1 MNRLMIVLAALV
13 LGSGAAAAQH
23 RVDAEIAAKT
33 IRRDVFPQALVRF
46 PGGVVA
52 TPQVEIANLD
62 GYRPVRM
69 DIYAPSRRAGPR
81 PAVLWV
87 HGGGWS
93 RGDSRTSGAYADWPK
108 VLASLAARGFVV
120 ASVDYRLSGEARF
133 PAQIQDVK
141 AAIRH
146 LRTHAAELGVDP
158 ARVYLWGGSAGAHLA
173 ALAATSCGEPA
184 FAPPPS
190 TGRLERSEIAALK
203 AKAAPAGSDCVQG
216 AALWYGVFDLTQVP
230 EVNVAGLLG
239 CDPKVCTETARAASP
254 IHRVGASAPPMLLIH
269 GSGDATA
276 PHAQS
281 AAMAAALQRAGV
293 RAELVTIPG
302 IDHGWL
308 GAAPE
313 ATRDASLLA
322 LRRTFSFFES
332 RAAGR

>member
-1 MNRLMIVLAALV
+1 MKRWLFPLFAVLALW
-13 LGSGAAAAQH
+13 SGVAAAQ
-23 RVDAEIAAKT
+23 RQAEAEIAPKT
-33 IRRDVFPQALVRF
+33 MRQDVFPQAQVRF
-46 PGGVVA
+46 AGGVIA
-52 TPQVEIANLD
+52 MPQVEIANLD

-69 DIYAPSRRAGPR
+69 DIYVPARRAGPR

-141 AAIRH
+141 AAIGY
-146 LRTHAAELGVDP
+146 LRAHAAELGVDP
-158 ARVYLWGGSAGAHLA
+158 SRVYLWGGSAGAHLA
-173 ALAATSCGEPA
+173 ALAVTSCGEPA

-203 AKAAPAGSDCVQG
+203 AKAAVGSDCVQG
-216 AALWYGVFDLTQVP
+216 AALWYGLFDLAQSP
-230 EVNVAGLLG
+230 KVNVAGLLG
-239 CDPKVCTETARAASP
+239 CESKVCVETVRTASP
-254 IHRVGASAPPMLLIH
+254 LHRVGPASPPMLLIH
-269 GSGDATA
+269 GSADATA

-281 AAMAAALQRAGV
+281 AAMTAALQRAGV

-308 GAAPE
+308 GATPE
-313 ATRDASLLA
+313 ATREASLLA
-322 LRRTFSFFES
+322 LRQTFSFFES
-332 RAAGR
+332 LAAGR